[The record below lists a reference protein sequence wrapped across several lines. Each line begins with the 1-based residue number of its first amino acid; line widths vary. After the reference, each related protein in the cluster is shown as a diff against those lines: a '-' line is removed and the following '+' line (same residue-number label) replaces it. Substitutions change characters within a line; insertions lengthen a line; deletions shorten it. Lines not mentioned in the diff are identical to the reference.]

1 MAAEAHSSLASHVTD
16 LLLERPTSVM
26 KYQVSFRERT
36 DAAGNATENPP
47 AFVEPELMDGIVLD
61 ATLVERIE
69 PDSLH
74 GQEVMDED
82 DDFLSIG
89 TEVWE
94 YDIAEGRDQ
103 EFIDALKNSQM
114 VMEYEAL
121 DDAGELANFAD

>member
-1 MAAEAHSSLASHVTD
+1 
-16 LLLERPTSVM
+16 M

-47 AFVEPELMDGIVLD
+47 AFVEPELMDGIVLN

-69 PDSLH
+69 PDSMH
-74 GQEVMDED
+74 GQDVMDED

-103 EFIDALKNSQM
+103 AATLTS
-114 VMEYEAL
+114 
-121 DDAGELANFAD
+121 GEGRNVSEGMLVSRR

>member
-1 MAAEAHSSLASHVTD
+1 MAAETHSSLASHVTD
-16 LLLERPTSVM
+16 LLFVRLTNVM

-36 DAAGNATENPP
+36 DAAGNPTENPP
-47 AFVEPELMDGIVLD
+47 AFVEPELMDGIVLN

-114 VMEYEAL
+114 VMEYEVL
-121 DDAGELANFAD
+121 DDTGELANLAD